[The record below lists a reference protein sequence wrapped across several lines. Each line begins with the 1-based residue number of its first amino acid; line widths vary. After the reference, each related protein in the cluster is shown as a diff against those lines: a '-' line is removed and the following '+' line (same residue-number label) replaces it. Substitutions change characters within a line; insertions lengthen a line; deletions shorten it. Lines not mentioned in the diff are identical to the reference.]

1 MTKKVYLTPKA
12 ENVELIVGPIMN
24 IIEGSKTEVGTGDG
38 TTGGEG
44 DYIEP
49 AGKNRG
55 DWGNLWN

>member
-38 TTGGEG
+38 TTGG

-49 AGKNRG
+49 AGRNRG
-55 DWGNLWN
+55 EWGSLWK